1 MTEENNYPSQNRRQY
16 LEGTAFTANV
26 HTIAQLSETTNSV
39 SDVRLDLK
47 ITLSQL

>member
-26 HTIAQLSETTNSV
+26 HMIAHLKQQTV
-39 SDVRLDLK
+39 SQMYDW
-47 ITLSQL
+47 I